1 MSDAERI
8 IDEIE
13 HSPALAE
20 RFRKI
25 VENIVLSEVLA
36 EQRALR
42 SEFNRMLQEQVKI
55 AEEQRRLREEFIQ
68 LRADF
73 AKLVDGQK
81 SLREDFTRL
90 AEDQKLL
97 REDFAKLV
105 DEQRRLRED
114 FTKLAE
120 EQRRLREDFT
130 KMLQELADL
139 RRGYI
144 RLEDRVQSLY
154 EAMIGGFGE
163 LSKFAGITFE
173 DFTRKFLENYLKAQ
187 GVLPKDKQLAKHIVD
202 SEEID
207 IYCDDPPIVG
217 EVTAHAESEEEVEKL
232 LRKVD
237 LVRDKLG
244 SEPRKYLIILTAPRS
259 VANTLEE
266 LSRQNNIELVIGK
279 NV

>member
-1 MSDAERI
+1 LSDAERI
-8 IDEIE
+8 INEIE
-13 HSPALAE
+13 RSPALAE

-42 SEFNRMLQEQVKI
+42 TELNRMLQEQIKI

-90 AEDQKLL
+90 AEDQKIL

-105 DEQRRLRED
+105 D
-114 FTKLAE
+114 

-144 RLEDRVQSLY
+144 RLEDHVQSLY

-187 GVLPKDKQLAKHIVD
+187 GALPKDKQLAKHIVD
-202 SEEID
+202 SEEIH
-207 IYCDDPPIVG
+207 IYCDDPHIVG

-237 LVRDKLG
+237 LVRCKLG

-266 LSRQNNIELVIGK
+266 SRQNNIELIIGK